1 MGLVKFVLYNDMS
14 IYLHDTP
21 SKRLFG
27 NTQRTYSHGCIR
39 VEYPERLATKLLR
52 GSEEWDAEK
61 VKEAMTTGRDQRR
74 VRPKQHFVID
84 VSYLTAWVDEEGKLI
99 IRNDPY
105 QFDKEQL
112 RILNRYKSM

>member
-1 MGLVKFVLYNDMS
+1 
-14 IYLHDTP
+14 
-21 SKRLFG
+21 
-27 NTQRTYSHGCIR
+27 
-39 VEYPERLATKLLR
+39 
-52 GSEEWDAEK
+52 
-61 VKEAMTTGRDQRR
+61 MTTGRDQRR

-112 RILNRYKSM
+112 KILNRYKSM

>member
-1 MGLVKFVLYNDMS
+1 MTLP
-14 IYLHDTP
+14 P
-21 SKRLFG
+21 SAF
-27 NTQRTYSHGCIR
+27 
-39 VEYPERLATKLLR
+39 LAILLR

-112 RILNRYKSM
+112 KILKRYKRM